1 MSDPAVAATSL
12 FSSGAAGPMLLGAG
26 ILASAVALTLAF
38 EGGGGQ
44 RRMTKRL
51 ERLRQRG
58 AVAASG
64 GGRGANERSPASL
77 VLRRDRSEG
86 LDALFRRVLPRP
98 DVLRQRLSRTGTRL
112 NLAGYALLCLATATV
127 SFLLLTALAG
137 FAAPAGALGAAA
149 LGIWVPHLAVMQL
162 IAKRRARFEALF
174 PEAIGLMVR
183 GLKSG
188 LPATETIGI
197 IGTEIAGPVG
207 EEFRRVADQIRVGMP
222 FEQALW
228 EAARRIDTTEF
239 NFFVISMAVQ
249 RETGG
254 NLAETL
260 ENLDS
265 ILRRRRQMK
274 LKVKAMSSEA
284 RASAAIIGCLP
295 FVMFGLLFV
304 ISRSYATTL
313 LTTPTGHMLLAA
325 GGASMLLGFVVIAK
339 MVRFEI

>member
-1 MSDPAVAATSL
+1 MSEPAVAAASATTLLSPGALL
-12 FSSGAAGPMLLGAG
+12 FGAG

-51 ERLRQRG
+51 ERFRERSG
-58 AVAASG
+58 AG
-64 GGRGANERSPASL
+64 GGRRAKDNAPGL
-77 VLRRDRSEG
+77 VLRRDRSVG
-86 LDALFRRVLPRP
+86 LDALFYRVLPRP

-112 NLAGYALLCLATATV
+112 NLAGYALLCLATAAV
-127 SFLLLTALAG
+127 GFLLLTALAG

-149 LGIWVPHLAVMQL
+149 IGLWSPHLVVLQL

-174 PEAIGLMVR
+174 PDAIGLMVR

-197 IGTEIAGPVG
+197 IGAEIRGPVG
-207 EEFRRVADQIRVGMP
+207 EEFRRIADQVRVGMP
-222 FEQALW
+222 FDQALW
-228 EAARRIDTTEF
+228 EAARRIDITEF

-284 RASAAIIGCLP
+284 RASAAIIGSLP
-295 FVMFGLLFV
+295 FLMFGLLFV
-304 ISRSYATTL
+304 IGRSYVMML
-313 LTTPTGHMLLAA
+313 LTTPTGHILLAA
-325 GGASMLLGFVVIAK
+325 GGASMLIGFAVIAK